1 MREYDMF
8 ICDYVLINTA
18 ARLPPALVDVCRA
31 RHGPLSGACAAGFV
45 SLAEKSLLE
54 KNLGPFCCHKN
65 TSFCMTCYIVHV
77 LYIQ

>member
-31 RHGPLSGACAAGFV
+31 RHGPLFWSICRGLFLVSGKELTCKKPW
-45 SLAEKSLLE
+45 SILLSQ
-54 KNLGPFCCHKN
+54 KHL
-65 TSFCMTCYIVHV
+65 I
-77 LYIQ
+77 LYDLNAVCS